1 MCVCVCVWYMYIV
14 VLLIVFTMLLLISVV
29 LQASLK
35 WIMEQI
41 LDDTTYGRLVTRK
54 L

>member
-1 MCVCVCVWYMYIV
+1 MHSCAYVV

-41 LDDTTYGRLVTRK
+41 LDDITYGRLATRK